1 LTVTQRT
8 VPLPAPR
15 HDGKVSLEKTLL
27 LRRSVRRWKK
37 DPLTLEELS
46 QLLWAAQ
53 GVTDARGFRTAPS
66 AGALYPL
73 EIYLVSGRVDRL
85 PAGIYHC
92 RMLRSEMSEVT
103 TGDLRTN
110 LCQAA
115 LGQTAVATA
124 PASVAISA
132 NYKRV
137 TATYGER
144 GIRYADMEAGHVAQN
159 ISLQAVA
166 LNLAS
171 VVIGAFRDRD
181 VHRLLQL
188 APDETPLYL
197 IPVGRPL

>member
-1 LTVTQRT
+1 VTQRT
-8 VPLPAPR
+8 VQLPAPR

-27 LRRSVRRWKK
+27 LRRSVRRWK
-37 DPLTLEELS
+37 DDVLSLEDIS

-53 GVTDARGFRTAPS
+53 GVTGDRGLRTAPS

-73 EIYLVSGRVDRL
+73 EIYLVAGRVDRL
-85 PAGIYHC
+85 SAGIYHC
-92 RMLRSEMSEVT
+92 RMLHNEMSEVT
-103 TGDLRTN
+103 IGDLRAN

-115 LGQTAVATA
+115 LAQTAVATA
-124 PASVAISA
+124 PAVVAISA
-132 NYKRV
+132 IVQRT
-137 TATYGER
+137 TAKYGQR
-144 GIRYADMEAGHVAQN
+144 GIRYADMEAGHAAQN

-166 LNLAS
+166 LDLAS